1 MKGTQKYERIIW
13 KKGVVALALSHFM
26 GPTILGPGIGYSHI
40 GQSIKTCFHCMK
52 YLVVLIII
60 GAKKSKRIKLQHDSF

>member
-13 KKGVVALALSHFM
+13 KKGVVAVALSHFV
-26 GPTILGPGIGYSHI
+26 GPIILGPGIGYSHI
-40 GQSIKTCFHCMK
+40 GQSIITCFHCMK

-60 GAKKSKRIKLQHDSF
+60 GAEKSKRIKLQHDSF